1 MGNQP
6 NQKLKLLYLMEI
18 MLKKTDA
25 QSGLAMH
32 EVLGELAARGIDA
45 DRKSVGRDFGVLREF
60 GLDVVFDT
68 STRRWRL
75 EERPFS
81 AEELVMLVDA
91 VQSAPFLTEA
101 MAVSLIKKLQGFASE
116 SQEERLLQRL
126 DLDEYVKMNN
136 PQVFWNIDAIQQ
148 ASYEGK
154 KVRFRYFHLDA
165 NGNRV
170 LNHDGKIYELT
181 PLRLVFA
188 RELYYLLAYHERYDG
203 MTPYRV
209 DRMVDVEVS
218 DQPAVRNQT
227 TATWQL
233 KDQLRL
239 SFGVFGDTELEP
251 VVLEMEERLVSVA
264 RDKFGDDMDVYPAG
278 EGKAKVYAKAPL
290 TPQFYGWLLQMG
302 SEVRILSP
310 SKAVEQYKTYL
321 TDALKP
327 YE

>member
-1 MGNQP
+1 
-6 NQKLKLLYLMEI
+6 
-18 MLKKTDA
+18 
-25 QSGLAMH
+25 
-32 EVLGELAARGIDA
+32 
-45 DRKSVGRDFGVLREF
+45 
-60 GLDVVFDT
+60 
-68 STRRWRL
+68 
-75 EERPFS
+75 
-81 AEELVMLVDA
+81 
-91 VQSAPFLTEA
+91 
-101 MAVSLIKKLQGFASE
+101 
-116 SQEERLLQRL
+116 
-126 DLDEYVKMNN
+126 
-136 PQVFWNIDAIQQ
+136 
-148 ASYEGK
+148 
-154 KVRFRYFHLDA
+154 
-165 NGNRV
+165 
-170 LNHDGKIYELT
+170 
-181 PLRLVFA
+181 
-188 RELYYLLAYHERYDG
+188 

-251 VVLEMEERLVSVA
+251 VVLEMDERLVSVA

-302 SEVRILSP
+302 SDVRILSP
-310 SKAVEQYKTYL
+310 SRAVEEYKTYL